1 MSQSLISQVTPE
13 NENTPNIITQPSET
27 KRSISTKLED
37 STIRSTT
44 PSKTIP
50 NTTTTTT
57 LANSTNTNNN
67 NTPSTIITNT
77 TATPK
82 STSNNN
88 SKIARSQ
95 QNIINASNKNIDN
108 DKNKTITNTTS
119 ETNNNK
125 NAGQKW
131 LLEPIGTE
139 HTGKKC
145 LVLDLDETL
154 VHNFIVPV
162 EIENQIHNVYVIKRP
177 GVDQFLKKMGEL
189 YEIVVFTAS
198 LSKDLSQLGRELR
211 DTIIIDNSPA
221 SYIFHPTNAVP
232 ISSWFNDPH
241 DTELLDLI
249 PFLEDLTIVD
259 DVMVVLDSSSNLQ
272 LQDDLLE
279 E

>member
-67 NTPSTIITNT
+67 NTPSTIITNN

-95 QNIINASNKNIDN
+95 HSVEARKI
-108 DKNKTITNTTS
+108 
-119 ETNNNK
+119 E
-125 NAGQKW
+125 AGQKW

-198 LSKDLSQLGRELR
+198 LSKDLSQLGRELS